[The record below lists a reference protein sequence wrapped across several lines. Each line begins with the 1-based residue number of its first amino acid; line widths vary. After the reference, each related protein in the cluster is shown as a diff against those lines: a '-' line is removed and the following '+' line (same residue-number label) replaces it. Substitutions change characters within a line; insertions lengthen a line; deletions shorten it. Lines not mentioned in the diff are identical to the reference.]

1 MQTSAQAEVALEAEE
16 GVVLRAY
23 RCPAGVWTIGA
34 GLTSASGV
42 VKVKAGMVITRAEAR
57 RLLQEALRRN
67 YEPRVKAAM
76 PAAKQ
81 HEFDAGVLFDYNT
94 GAIHR
99 ASWVKLWLKKAGRAA
114 IWGKFSIWNKGGG
127 KVLPGLVKRREREF
141 AILMDGLYPGK
152 APDADGIKPRLKDQF
167 AVWGVRM
174 SDEERA
180 LALAGFAQLGYAIE
194 GQTIAASVVRDFQR
208 RHGLTDDAIIGRA
221 TLSTLQRR
229 LDAKKAAVPTAAAP
243 VAASTGSATGAFDL
257 SGFAWADQAALAGSA
272 LFAAWVIWRYRD
284 VIAAK
289 VDARLPKLAR
299 ILRSV

>member
-1 MQTSAQAEVALEAEE
+1 MQTSARAIATLEVEE

-42 VKVKAGMVITRAEAR
+42 VKVTPGMEITRATATS
-57 RLLQEALRRN
+57 LLQEALRKN

-76 PAAKQ
+76 PKAKQ

-99 ASWVKLWLKKAGRAA
+99 ASWVKLWKVTAGRAA
-114 IWGKFSIWNKGGG
+114 IWAKYSLWNKGGG

-141 AILMDGLYPGK
+141 AILR
-152 APDADGIKPRLKDQF
+152 DGIYPVEASKKGTVTPPRSAEL
-167 AVWGVRM
+167 AVW
-174 SDEERA
+174 SLNISAEERA
-180 LALAGFAQLGYAIE
+180 AALAGFAVLGYAPDGDE
-194 GQTIAASVVRDFQR
+194 MASRTVRNFQR
-208 RHGLTDDAIIGRA
+208 AHDLTADGIIGRA

-229 LDAKKAAVPTAAAP
+229 LDARKAAVPAAAAP
-243 VAASTGSATGAFDL
+243 VAASSGTATGAFDL

-289 VDARLPKLAR
+289 VGGRAPWLAC
-299 ILRSV
+299 ILRSF